1 MVHHRRPQAVGRTGN
16 HAKHQSQQGGA
27 QRHHKRAADRRRRA
41 AQQAAQ
47 DVATEIVGTEKER
60 HFAVP
65 RPGRRQ
71 QLVAEKLLVDA
82 VRSEPAA
89 ENAQQRQRRT
99 AVQADHGGRI
109 AVEFSPYGAQRTR
122 RALLQIDAIVG
133 HTIPYVSVG

>member
-1 MVHHRRPQAVGRTGN
+1 MVHHRRPRAVGRTGN

-27 QRHHKRAADRRRRA
+27 QRLQTRRRPSAPA

-82 VRSEPAA
+82 VRDEPAA

-99 AVQADHGGRI
+99 AVQAI
-109 AVEFSPYGAQRTR
+109 MAVVSP
-122 RALLQIDAIVG
+122 
-133 HTIPYVSVG
+133 